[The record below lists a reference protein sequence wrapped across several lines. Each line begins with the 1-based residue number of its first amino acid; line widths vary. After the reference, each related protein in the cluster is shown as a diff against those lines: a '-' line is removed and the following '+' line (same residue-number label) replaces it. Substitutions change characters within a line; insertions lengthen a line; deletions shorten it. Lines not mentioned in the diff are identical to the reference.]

1 LLEQT
6 ISHNLAR
13 INLLWYGLASNYIFK
28 SEKEVRMTKMLS
40 MRDMLEIALEVNVEL
55 NGRVGQAPLFR
66 LVQWVDE
73 RMGMDQNK
81 RRGEIEVLVSY
92 ARREAVNGAR
102 TYDAVSFDIVDERFT
117 GALNAVER
125 AVAKA
130 RKE

>member
-1 LLEQT
+1 
-6 ISHNLAR
+6 
-13 INLLWYGLASNYIFK
+13 
-28 SEKEVRMTKMLS
+28 MTKMLS